1 MPRYHV
7 KISGA
12 DYDAMADL
20 VRKYKV
26 NVARHTVE
34 KLADGGYRVDAHA
47 NGTQLRLLEKAG
59 YSVERYEDADKLGKA
74 RQAEVRKPGKKGL
87 AEARSVADAGQY
99 LNVAEVE
106 SALAATAAQ
115 PNDSFITLNAITV

>member
-34 KLADGGYRVDAHA
+34 KLAAA
-47 NGTQLRLLEKAG
+47 I
-59 YSVERYEDADKLGKA
+59 
-74 RQAEVRKPGKKGL
+74 
-87 AEARSVADAGQY
+87 
-99 LNVAEVE
+99 
-106 SALAATAAQ
+106 ALTLTRTA
-115 PNDSFITLNAITV
+115 PS

>member
-74 RQAEVRKPGKKGL
+74 RQAEVRKPGKKGWL
-87 AEARSVADAGQY
+87 RLARSQTPVNISM
-99 LNVAEVE
+99 L
-106 SALAATAAQ
+106 
-115 PNDSFITLNAITV
+115 PK